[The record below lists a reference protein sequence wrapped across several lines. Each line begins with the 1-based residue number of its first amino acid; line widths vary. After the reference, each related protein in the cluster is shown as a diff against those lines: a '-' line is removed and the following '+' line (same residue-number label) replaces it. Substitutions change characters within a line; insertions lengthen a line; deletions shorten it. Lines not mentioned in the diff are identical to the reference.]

1 MNTEKILKYISFGL
15 AAAVVIMMAA
25 ATVIEK
31 LYGTPIAF
39 SAIYHSPVFIAFW
52 AIMAVTGI
60 IWLVRRG
67 AVHRVATFMLHAS
80 FVLILAGALITLI
93 TGRNGMIHLRQG
105 QSTSEWMSKD
115 GFRQE
120 LPFSITLT
128 GFNIDYYTGSMAAS
142 DYKSSV
148 RISDVRKSAELDR
161 EISMNNILKYK
172 GYRFYQ
178 SSYDEDLK
186 GSILSVSYDPWGVS
200 VTYTGYLILLISI
213 IGFFF
218 QKNSG
223 FRAAVTRIRKHVLT
237 ATILFACCGTVQ
249 AKTDYE
255 LYALPDS
262 IADHFARLHVYY
274 NDRIAPFQT
283 LARDYS
289 LKAYGKN
296 GYNGYSSTQV
306 VTGWLFWYDWWNVVP
321 FKLKAKERGT
331 STEAEKEAIR
341 MEAATGQAFRIFP
354 IRIDQETGLASENGD
369 RIVWFSCTD
378 PLPENLDYGVWVFC
392 RRSLDLIHDAIK
404 DNDWQEADRIILKIG
419 EYQKKIASSVLPSRS
434 RFRAEMIY
442 NGISRPM
449 IPFMASITLGLILFV
464 ATGIM
469 MARNRKTPQALR
481 VTLTI
486 LAALLWIYL
495 TFVLGLRWYISG
507 HAPFAGSYSVMMLMA
522 WLVTLA
528 MMLFGRSLPI
538 IQPMGFILA
547 GFTMLVASLSS
558 SNPQVTH
565 LMPVLQSPLLSIHV
579 LCMMI
584 SYTLFGLVALTGI
597 MGLVMP
603 RIEAQHMLR
612 DVSLTILYPAVF
624 ILTIGTFLGAV
635 WANISWGSYWAWDP
649 KETWALITMMVYGA
663 MLHGSTM
670 SKFNSPRFFH
680 TYAIL
685 AFLSVLITY
694 FGVNLL
700 LGGMHSYS

>member
-128 GFNIDYYTGSMAAS
+128 GFNVDYYTGSMAAS

-186 GSILSVSYDPWGVS
+186 GSILSVSHDPWGVS

-369 RIVWFSCTD
+369 S
-378 PLPENLDYGVWVFC
+378 
-392 RRSLDLIHDAIK
+392 
-404 DNDWQEADRIILKIG
+404 
-419 EYQKKIASSVLPSRS
+419 
-434 RFRAEMIY
+434 
-442 NGISRPM
+442 
-449 IPFMASITLGLILFV
+449 
-464 ATGIM
+464 
-469 MARNRKTPQALR
+469 
-481 VTLTI
+481 
-486 LAALLWIYL
+486 
-495 TFVLGLRWYISG
+495 
-507 HAPFAGSYSVMMLMA
+507 
-522 WLVTLA
+522 
-528 MMLFGRSLPI
+528 
-538 IQPMGFILA
+538 
-547 GFTMLVASLSS
+547 
-558 SNPQVTH
+558 
-565 LMPVLQSPLLSIHV
+565 
-579 LCMMI
+579 
-584 SYTLFGLVALTGI
+584 
-597 MGLVMP
+597 
-603 RIEAQHMLR
+603 
-612 DVSLTILYPAVF
+612 
-624 ILTIGTFLGAV
+624 
-635 WANISWGSYWAWDP
+635 
-649 KETWALITMMVYGA
+649 
-663 MLHGSTM
+663 
-670 SKFNSPRFFH
+670 
-680 TYAIL
+680 
-685 AFLSVLITY
+685 
-694 FGVNLL
+694 
-700 LGGMHSYS
+700 

>member
-1 MNTEKILKYISFGL
+1 MILLLAFTGTAHARTKY
-15 AAAVVIMMAA
+15 
-25 ATVIEK
+25 
-31 LYGTPIAF
+31 
-39 SAIYHSPVFIAFW
+39 
-52 AIMAVTGI
+52 
-60 IWLVRRG
+60 
-67 AVHRVATFMLHAS
+67 
-80 FVLILAGALITLI
+80 
-93 TGRNGMIHLRQG
+93 
-105 QSTSEWMSKD
+105 
-115 GFRQE
+115 E
-120 LPFSITLT
+120 LP
-128 GFNIDYYTGSMAAS
+128 
-142 DYKSSV
+142 V
-148 RISDVRKSAELDR
+148 
-161 EISMNNILKYK
+161 
-172 GYRFYQ
+172 
-178 SSYDEDLK
+178 
-186 GSILSVSYDPWGVS
+186 
-200 VTYTGYLILLISI
+200 
-213 IGFFF
+213 
-218 QKNSG
+218 
-223 FRAAVTRIRKHVLT
+223 
-237 ATILFACCGTVQ
+237 
-249 AKTDYE
+249 
-255 LYALPDS
+255 LPDS
-262 IADHFARLHVYY
+262 IAARFDELHVYY
-274 NDRIAPFQT
+274 NDRIAPLQT
-283 LARDYS
+283 MTRDYS

-296 GYNGYSSTQV
+296 GYQGFTSTQV
-306 VTGWLFWYDWWNVVP
+306 VTGWLFWYDWWSVVP
-321 FKLKAKERGT
+321 FKLKAKDRGT
-331 STEAEKEAIR
+331 STEAEKESIR
-341 MEAATGQAFRIFP
+341 MQAASGRAFKLFPLHVDHQTGDAVTDGGQ
-354 IRIDQETGLASENGD
+354 
-369 RIVWFSCTD
+369 IVWFSCDD
-378 PLPENLDYGVWVFC
+378 PLPANLDYNTWVFI
-392 RRSLDLIHDAIK
+392 RRSLDLI
-404 DNDWQEADRIILKIG
+404 NDEIMNGNWDQVSKILRSIRRYQEKETGQI
-419 EYQKKIASSVLPSRS
+419 LPSARHFRS
-434 RFRAEMIY
+434 EMLY
-442 NGISRPM
+442 NRIARPM